1 MTLDEIQFPIYV
13 IGTENITKRD
23 GVIFA
28 DGFVVDD
35 TNMKGDSIG
44 MRRLQTSLPNL
55 YDLKYMI
62 KSLTGLV
69 KHRGTCYIDNKGRV
83 FHYIKENFYPLK
95 YHKITNVSKKDTFTL
110 LWLEGINSPIEVERP
125 PTVENRWA
133 GMIHR
138 GNAPWFLWDYST
150 EKEKDSRRKV

>member
-69 KHRGTCYIDNKGRV
+69 KHRGTCYIDNNYNKFLYLNCQR
-83 FHYIKENFYPLK
+83 FHLK
-95 YHKITNVSKKDTFTL
+95 
-110 LWLEGINSPIEVERP
+110 
-125 PTVENRWA
+125 
-133 GMIHR
+133 
-138 GNAPWFLWDYST
+138 
-150 EKEKDSRRKV
+150 